1 MSSPITKIV
10 SSRSISSRS
19 ASWRAARNKV
29 SGIAV
34 DLPLARVH
42 VAVELVDRRVGAF
55 IREAN
60 DLFDLAFDVV
70 PDLLEVAGRSDLGLL
85 QLMLEDKN
93 RIAATPPLLLL
104 IRAVLVRVDHG
115 VAPEPV
121 VDRLDEPWLGVTPA
135 LLDQLG

>member
-1 MSSPITKIV
+1 MSSPITNIV

-70 PDLLEVAGRSDLGLL
+70 PDLLEVAGRSDPASCSWCSKRRTGSLRRHRSFSSSVRYLSGSTTEWPL
-85 QLMLEDKN
+85 N
-93 RIAATPPLLLL
+93 R
-104 IRAVLVRVDHG
+104 
-115 VAPEPV
+115 
-121 VDRLDEPWLGVTPA
+121 
-135 LLDQLG
+135 